1 MSFKITPKRS
11 FSILGLCEP
20 DTAEP
25 VRHPPCFRGNI
36 PVGRIARG
44 SSPSGCTLL
53 SSRSYLDALRT
64 KESGT
69 VHDEV
74 GTDHV
79 LGLTSAKQIHHG
91 ILSAIKLARSHVDV
105 EFSSLSEE
113 EVVNALIDKMKRNQ
127 IKVRVIVPETSRSIS
142 SNPKVQEHHETLL
155 RHLQENGA
163 EIRRTPERYLKKK
176 TFLRKPEN
184 HRKIL
189 IVDSELA
196 YVGSMNPRGF
206 QKGFEASVFVEGTT
220 VTGLIKIFESDWKDA
235 GGKTEFQAVMDET
248 NPCLRVLDAKTPN
261 HSIKEAILQ
270 GIAMSE
276 NSISLSQYWLDDEE
290 IMASLIARK
299 ELNPEM
305 NIKVILNHN
314 PLIHSFLGMNFS
326 RLLNGKAFTR
336 LKRAGIP
343 VKYNGGEFIHAKA
356 IVFDRKKVLL
366 GSADFCER
374 SFYAN
379 IEIALWMES
388 SGIASFFD
396 DAITEQFERGIDGTK
411 EKNNTPVTLLLS
423 FLIKIMRNT
432 NPYMPVTLAGKISVH
447 AIRLYSRIVRA
458 SGARIVFKKKR
469 SPLICSLTESE
480 NRIMQSMEAHTKFHL
495 QNKTSLDLPDYQG
508 GPLFFFARPRINSE
522 ASKTPDLNHLI
533 CFGDRGDPNGLYVT
547 TNPESAVLYGLI
559 RMEEQKTDA
568 FDIVVVSLK
577 QGRAL
582 KKLTVFDWTSE
593 HHQFASWFAANYPFT
608 PPIHMPRHYDEFF
621 RSGNYDA
628 TVMLNREPGTDYYIF
643 PDSNLL
649 QVVCIYNFHARM

>member
-1 MSFKITPKRS
+1 MVFKITPIRNLHNYRFWRGTGYTS
-11 FSILGLCEP
+11 ALAGTSIP
-20 DTAEP
+20 DSYE
-25 VRHPPCFRGNI
+25 
-36 PVGRIARG
+36 
-44 SSPSGCTLL
+44 SPSPFGCTLF
-53 SSRSYLDALRT
+53 SSRSYLEALGT
-64 KESGT
+64 KTPGT
-69 VHDEV
+69 VHDKV

-79 LGLTSAKQIHHG
+79 LGFTSAKQIHDG
-91 ILSAIKLARSHVDV
+91 ILSAIGLARSHIDV

-113 EVVNALIDKMKRNQ
+113 RVVNALIDKMTRNQ
-127 IKVRVIVPETSRSIS
+127 IRVRVIIPEKSRSIS

-155 RHLQENGA
+155 RRLQENGA
-163 EIRRTPERYLKKK
+163 EIRRTPEGYLKKK

-220 VTGLIKIFESDWKDA
+220 VTGLMKIFESDWKDA

-290 IMASLIARK
+290 IMASLIVRK

-326 RLLNGKAFTR
+326 RSLNGKAFTR

-343 VKYNGGEFIHAKA
+343 VKYNGGDFIHAKA

-396 DAITEQFERGIDGTK
+396 DAITEQFEQGMDGAK
-411 EKNNTPVTLLLS
+411 EKNNTLITLLVS

-432 NPYMPVTLAGKISVH
+432 NPYVPVTLAGKISVH
-447 AIRLYSRIVRA
+447 AIRLYSRIIRA

-480 NRIMQSMEAHTKFHL
+480 NRIVRLIKANKKIHFKS
-495 QNKTSLDLPDYQG
+495 KTSLALSDDQH
-508 GPLFFFARPRINSE
+508 GPLFFFARPRISSVPSN
-522 ASKTPDLNHLI
+522 TPDLNKLI
-533 CFGDRGDPNGLYVT
+533 SFGDRGDPNGLYVT

-559 RMEEQKTDA
+559 RMQEQQADA
-568 FDIVVVSLK
+568 FEIVVVTPKMRLWLSHLK
-577 QGRAL
+577 RAGR
-582 KKLTVFDWTSE
+582 
-593 HHQFASWFAANYPFT
+593 QRN
-608 PPIHMPRHYDEFF
+608 
-621 RSGNYDA
+621 
-628 TVMLNREPGTDYYIF
+628 
-643 PDSNLL
+643 
-649 QVVCIYNFHARM
+649 